1 MIGIHPVLLHCPG
14 FPGDTS
20 GKEPTGQCRR
30 HTSCGFH
37 RWVRKIPW
45 RERLLTPLFWS
56 GEFIAYGVAKSQTR
70 LRDFH
75 FQFFKVVITF
85 TGGSVVKNM
94 PANPGVTGLI
104 PGLGRSLEEEMSVHS
119 RILARIIPWRE
130 EPGNLQSMES

>member
-1 MIGIHPVLLHCPG
+1 MTLVVKNPPASAGDIRDVDSIAGSGRSPGGKGYSLHY
-14 FPGDTS
+14 S
-20 GKEPTGQCRR
+20 GLEN
-30 HTSCGFH
+30 S
-37 RWVRKIPW
+37 
-45 RERLLTPLFWS
+45 
-56 GEFIAYGVAKSQTR
+56 IAHGVAKSQTR

-85 TGGSVVKNM
+85 TGVSVVKNM